1 MAKAV
6 SAAQAQAAKEAA
18 KAVAAARAEAE
29 TAAAETAEAAVC
41 EARAAATEEIT
52 RRLEGQHASELA
64 QVQIIAAEAAEAASS
79 SSVKEHELA
88 IRVRLHIIRN
98 E

>member
-1 MAKAV
+1 MTLRLR
-6 SAAQAQAAKEAA
+6 E
-18 KAVAAARAEAE
+18 AEA
-29 TAAAETAEAAVC
+29 

-52 RRLEGQHASELA
+52 RRLAEQHASELA
-64 QVQIIAAEAAEAASS
+64 QVQIIAAESAEAASS

-88 IRVRLHIIRN
+88 IEQLEQQCQRTWKKTAK